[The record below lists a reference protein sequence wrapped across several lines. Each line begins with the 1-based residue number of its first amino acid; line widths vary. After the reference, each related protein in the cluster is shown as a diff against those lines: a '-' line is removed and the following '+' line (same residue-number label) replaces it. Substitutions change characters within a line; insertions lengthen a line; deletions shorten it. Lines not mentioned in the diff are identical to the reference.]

1 MAMLLTRAR
10 CASFRVPLVWL
21 ASLGW
26 LFSVSVMCVRS
37 RVGQFRATTVFFRD
51 PAMRAVIC
59 IGQEWPRLTTQARMA
74 MCNTGED
81 GHVCVITFTTQ
92 AKMAMCDT
100 GEDGHVYVTAS
111 YISSDRT
118 GKSFRTAGVCHPA
131 QCNGERSDGKSG
143 IAAKRVGRASNVP
156 VAVCRGAS
164 GRHHARS

>member
-1 MAMLLTRAR
+1 
-10 CASFRVPLVWL
+10 
-21 ASLGW
+21 
-26 LFSVSVMCVRS
+26 
-37 RVGQFRATTVFFRD
+37 
-51 PAMRAVIC
+51 
-59 IGQEWPRLTTQARMA
+59 

-92 AKMAMCDT
+92 ARMAMCDT
-100 GEDGHVYVTAS
+100 GEDGHVYVTTS

-164 GRHHARS
+164 GRHHTRS